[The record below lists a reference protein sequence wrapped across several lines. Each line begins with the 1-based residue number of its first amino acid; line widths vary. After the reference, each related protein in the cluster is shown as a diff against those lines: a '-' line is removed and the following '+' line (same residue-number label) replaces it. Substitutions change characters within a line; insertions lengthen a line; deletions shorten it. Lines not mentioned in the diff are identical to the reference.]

1 MLASLG
7 LFVFTLS
14 TIPYQAK
21 ETSRS
26 WRHSGSARVGMI
38 ESNQFTGPDNAT
50 VTISG
55 TLHPELTGGLITI
68 SLLERM
74 ADTGAAWPYIKGTGE
89 VVGLYVIKDIK
100 YTESNILFHG
110 RPRQIDFSMTLRE
123 VEDIDLIG
131 EITSALGFDL
141 SGALKT
147 AGQKINSTISSLLS

>member
-14 TIPYQAK
+14 TIPYQTK

-26 WRHSGSARVGMI
+26 WRHSGSARIGAI

-50 VTISG
+50 ISVSG
-55 TLHPELTGGLITI
+55 VLHPELTGGLITI

-74 ADTGAAWPYIKGTGE
+74 ADTGAAWPYITGTGD

-100 YTESNILFHG
+100 YTESNTFKNG
-110 RPRQIDFSMTLRE
+110 KPRQIDFSMTLRE

-131 EITSALGFDL
+131 EMTGALGFDL

-147 AGQKINSTISSLLS
+147 AGQKMTSTITSILN